1 MRTTFPK
8 DPGRALRKMDI
19 LIELE
24 AALSDKCKT
33 TILGWA
39 FWNGLQKEGPKDRLL
54 DTIRSQAS
62 DNYWAVADIIGYKLL
77 DKIIAFK

>member
-1 MRTTFPK
+1 MKTTFPK

-24 AALSDKCKT
+24 AALSDKCKSS
-33 TILGWA
+33 IIGVA
-39 FWNGLQKEGPKDRLL
+39 FWNGLQKEGPKDSLL
-54 DTIRSQAS
+54 DAIRSAAA
-62 DNYWAVADIIGYKLL
+62 DNYWVVADIIGYKLL

>member
-1 MRTTFPK
+1 MKTTFPK
-8 DPGRALRKMDI
+8 DPGRSLRKIDL

-24 AALSDKCKT
+24 SAVSDQSSL
-33 TILGWA
+33 LGYSI
-39 FWNGLQKEGPKDRLL
+39 WNSLQKEGPKDRVF
-54 DTIRSQAS
+54 DTVKSAAA